1 LGAFTPEKG
10 HDVALDALALV
21 AAKVPRACLVLA
33 GDGSARA
40 EGALAQRI
48 DRLRARVRLLDAVE
62 DPADFFPGLDLL
74 IMPSKAEGLGSSA
87 LLAMAYGLPV
97 VANRVGG
104 LPEVV
109 VENETGWL
117 VPPGSP
123 QALADA
129 IILAASDRAKL
140 VQFGRQGR
148 RRAEGFSADIMVG
161 RTEALYHRL
170 VSGGAQRQA

>member
-1 LGAFTPEKG
+1 
-10 HDVALDALALV
+10 
-21 AAKVPRACLVLA
+21 
-33 GDGSARA
+33 
-40 EGALAQRI
+40 
-48 DRLRARVRLLDAVE
+48 
-62 DPADFFPGLDLL
+62 
-74 IMPSKAEGLGSSA
+74 MPSKAEGLGSSA

-148 RRAEGFSADIMVG
+148 KRAEDFSADIMVR

-170 VSGGAQRQA
+170 VSGGGKRQT